1 MSTAQMIVD
10 LEMQKTDREACLRSL
25 ALPSAKRAGSGRW
38 FFFND
43 LVPLDERPAGGG
55 GSASD
60 PKEGALSDD
69 HLADVGLLRNHRGA
83 WMYAART
90 LEDRLKQK
98 EREVKQKD
106 QQIRDL
112 QEQLRRARGGS
123 AKRGHDEDT
132 AEFLADSPEQ
142 QRARQ

>member
-1 MSTAQMIVD
+1 MIVD
-10 LEMQKTDREACLRSL
+10 LEMQKTDREACLRS
-25 ALPSAKRAGSGRW
+25 GRW

-43 LVPLDERPAGGG
+43 LVPLDERP
-55 GSASD
+55 
-60 PKEGALSDD
+60 KEGALSDD
-69 HLADVGLLRNHRGA
+69 QLADVGLLRAHRGA

-90 LEDRLKQK
+90 LEERVKQK

-106 QQIRDL
+106 QQIADL

>member
-1 MSTAQMIVD
+1 METAQMIVD
-10 LEMQKTDREACLRSL
+10 DLMKKTDREACLRSG
-25 ALPSAKRAGSGRW
+25 KW

-43 LVPLDERPAGGG
+43 LIPLNER
-55 GSASD
+55 
-60 PKEGALSDD
+60 PKEGALSDVQ
-69 HLADVGLLRNHRGA
+69 LADVGLLRNQRGA
-83 WMYAART
+83 WRYAAEKM
-90 LEDRLKQK
+90 EDRLKAK

-106 QQIRDL
+106 QQIADL

-142 QRARQ
+142 QRVRQ